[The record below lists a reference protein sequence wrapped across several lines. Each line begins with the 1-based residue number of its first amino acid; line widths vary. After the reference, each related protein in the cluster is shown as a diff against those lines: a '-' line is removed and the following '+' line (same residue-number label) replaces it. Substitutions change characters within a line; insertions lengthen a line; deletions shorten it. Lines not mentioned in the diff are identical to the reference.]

1 MNDKNKI
8 IGKNIRDLR
17 QNKQFTQKELADKL
31 GVCTSTI
38 GNYERGIRKV
48 PEPILSK
55 ISDLFNVD
63 GNYITDTDSLEKH
76 SNIKI
81 DGISEKRE
89 INWSIY
95 YIIKL
100 TEDIK
105 NSIRD
110 NLNEICQGPDPIDDS
125 YINTAREFVNRCKT
139 SDKNRVMGMIGEF
152 LVHLILLKYHNFLP
166 ASIMFNLEEKSFK
179 KGYDILLYKSI
190 DKSLWITEV
199 KSGIVPNKKTANN
212 KLGALIDRAKNDL
225 NGRLNNNEEKS
236 ELWMNAYNH
245 AQKAVEE
252 SNNERAM
259 ILKLI
264 KKDYKK
270 TQQDTVNSID
280 DNVILS
286 SVLFHPLIERATE
299 TVVKDKQQK
308 YKTDKLFKNVI
319 IIAIQEDTCDDILN
333 FLKDEVKNG

>member
-1 MNDKNKI
+1 
-8 IGKNIRDLR
+8 
-17 QNKQFTQKELADKL
+17 
-31 GVCTSTI
+31 
-38 GNYERGIRKV
+38 
-48 PEPILSK
+48 
-55 ISDLFNVD
+55 
-63 GNYITDTDSLEKH
+63 
-76 SNIKI
+76 
-81 DGISEKRE
+81 
-89 INWSIY
+89 
-95 YIIKL
+95 
-100 TEDIK
+100 
-105 NSIRD
+105 
-110 NLNEICQGPDPIDDS
+110 
-125 YINTAREFVNRCKT
+125 
-139 SDKNRVMGMIGEF
+139 
-152 LVHLILLKYHNFLP
+152 
-166 ASIMFNLEEKSFK
+166 MFNLVEKSFK
-179 KGYDILLYKSI
+179 QGNDILLYKSI